1 MFTYDCK
8 CHYLISH
15 GVFYDYLFFLSFWLF
30 LYFIVAWIFFSF
42 EICFVLYCPLF
53 FFPNSPTDLWN
64 NNFLNTQTLP
74 SNLSVP
80 FFFFQISLPPC
91 FILLFQSGL
100 ITVAFS
106 GLPFSF
112 SPVLDFQFP
121 GSSVVF
127 SEAHILITWWLNY
140 MVLGCLQTC
149 LYYLFYIYNL

>member
-1 MFTYDCK
+1 MSLPDKSWCV
-8 CHYLISH
+8 LW
-15 GVFYDYLFFLSFWLF
+15 LPFLSKFLAFPVLHSCLNFFFFWNL
-30 LYFIVAWIFFSF
+30 L
-42 EICFVLYCPLF
+42 CFVLPLIF

-64 NNFLNTQTLP
+64 SNFLNTQTLP

-80 FFFFQISLPPC
+80 FFSSRISLPRC

-140 MVLGCLQTC
+140 MVLGCLKTC